1 MEGENSPSTP
11 SDTWNS
17 CAICCLHFLKINRL
31 LEKGFCP
38 PEDFF
43 YFISGKVNKNTVE
56 CLGTLC
62 CILLR
67 IHYKEVAG
75 NFWTFFPL
83 FSLPQ
88 PASNAACTA
97 RVAGKDGASTQQI
110 LFTQKNIKLYLFLVL
125 PGFICFE
132 LSLSKEEGGVKSFT
146 KDSEVP
152 AWLSWYAAGSSS
164 KPCCKHSLWV
174 GNYLFIIVSKMPSTG
189 WLPRYRKAQQKLQS
203 FQYKYIERRQY
214 SSIMQSDSLSK
225 SSPKVWSAE
234 KYKAPMVQNV
244 LCGWQTIPMWH
255 STGSRGV
262 LQK

>member
-43 YFISGKVNKNTVE
+43 YFISGKVNKNAVE

-67 IHYKEVAG
+67 LHYKEVAG

-83 FSLPQ
+83 FSFPYLSQHPMLHVQ
-88 PASNAACTA
+88 HGLQGRMEQVHSKSCWL
-97 RVAGKDGASTQQI
+97 K
-110 LFTQKNIKLYLFLVL
+110 KNIKLYLFLVL

-132 LSLSKEEGGVKSFT
+132 LPLSKEEGGVKGFT

-174 GNYLFIIVSKMPSTG
+174 GN
-189 WLPRYRKAQQKLQS
+189 
-203 FQYKYIERRQY
+203 
-214 SSIMQSDSLSK
+214 
-225 SSPKVWSAE
+225 
-234 KYKAPMVQNV
+234 
-244 LCGWQTIPMWH
+244 
-255 STGSRGV
+255 
-262 LQK
+262 